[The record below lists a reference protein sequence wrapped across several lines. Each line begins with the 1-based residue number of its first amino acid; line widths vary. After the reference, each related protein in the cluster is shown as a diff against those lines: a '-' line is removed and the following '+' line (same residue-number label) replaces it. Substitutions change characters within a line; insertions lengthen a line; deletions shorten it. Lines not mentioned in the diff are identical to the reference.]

1 MQASASSPVFRKG
14 IRHPLASRNGHP
26 AAGLT
31 TFPRKRRLWV
41 VTSQRSTRKGRL
53 KWACGADVVFRDW
66 GWERRPEAAAASV
79 PRSLMSTAALWDT
92 WKERK
97 GQRQHQGTSFKGT
110 VAPCVALGGRRQ
122 NHPIQALPT
131 EATPAF
137 ISFPSLPHF
146 LHLPRFLGFTLTML
160 FTLGRGDRWP
170 EEGCGLRRMYQAQQ
184 KTMTFRSSSQV
195 PGPTCHFL
203 LEAVLALS
211 KPQFSH
217 L

>member
-1 MQASASSPVFRKG
+1 MGMWGRCRVQRLGLGEEARGCRSLSPPLTHVHCRLVGHLEGEKGTETAS
-14 IRHPLASRNGHP
+14 GHFLQ
-26 AAGLT
+26 GDSCTLCG
-31 TFPRKRRLWV
+31 
-41 VTSQRSTRKGRL
+41 TRKT
-53 KWACGADVVFRDW
+53 
-66 GWERRPEAAAASV
+66 EAESPNSGPA
-79 PRSLMSTAALWDT
+79 
-92 WKERK
+92 
-97 GQRQHQGTSFKGT
+97 HQ
-110 VAPCVALGGRRQ
+110 
-122 NHPIQALPT
+122 

-146 LHLPRFLGFTLTML
+146 LHLPRFLGFTLTVL
-160 FTLGRGDRWP
+160 FALGRGDRWP

-184 KTMTFRSSSQV
+184 KTMTLRSSSQV